1 VKILLDTNV
10 VLDLL
15 LDRKPYSEEARE
27 IFRRIE
33 RGIHIGYLAPTTVTT
48 IHYLSAKSLGR
59 DRADEIVGMLL
70 RLFEISRMDREVL
83 REAAAN
89 NGTDFEDSVIYTS
102 ALASGVDRIVTRDK
116 RGFAR
121 SKVEVVEPGEFL
133 STE

>member
-15 LDRKPYSEEARE
+15 LGRKPYSEDARE

-33 RGIHIGYLAPTTVTT
+33 RGIYIGYLAPTTVTT
-48 IHYLSAKSLGR
+48 IHYLSAKSLGK

-83 REAAAN
+83 QEVAVN

-121 SKVEVVEPGEFL
+121 SKVEVMEPGEFL